1 MKGMSQ
7 CMLGSDFTI
16 IQCDLSRSL
25 QPDPCHLG
33 IRQQCPCPES
43 RLERELSAG
52 DRGDPGLSGS

>member
-1 MKGMSQ
+1 
-7 CMLGSDFTI
+7 MLGSDFTI

-33 IRQQCPCPES
+33 IGQQCPCPES